1 MSIIATLIILLLL
14 IIVCL
19 VWSKYTERNRK
30 IPIPFK
36 ESMDLLNVP
45 VVTFTNNGQKLHFL
59 LDTGGDYSYIDSSV
73 LDTLDIKS
81 KDDSSIK
88 VSTGSTGFH
97 SSGKVTIDIE
107 YRGNT
112 FEETFVVHDLK
123 EQFAS
128 AFSNSGLV
136 VHGVLG
142 SMFFAKHKYELNFE
156 DFTAYSAK

>member
-1 MSIIATLIILLLL
+1 MVIATLIILLLL
-14 IIVCL
+14 IIAFL
-19 VWSKYTERNRK
+19 VWSEHSKRREK

-45 VVTFTNNGQKLHFL
+45 VVTFVNNDQKLHFL
-59 LDTGGDYSYIDSSV
+59 LDTGGDYSYIDSNI
-73 LDTLDIKS
+73 LDSLAIKS

-88 VSTGSTGFH
+88 VSTGSTGFQ
-97 SSGKVTIDIE
+97 SSGKVTLDID
-107 YRGNT
+107 YRGHI
-112 FEETFVVHDLK
+112 FEETFVVHNLK

>member
-1 MSIIATLIILLLL
+1 MIAILIIILLL
-14 IIVCL
+14 IIAFL
-19 VWSKYTERNRK
+19 VWSGHSKKERK

-45 VVTFTNNGQKLHFL
+45 VVTFVNNGQKLHFL
-59 LDTGGDYSYIDSSV
+59 LDTGGDYSYIDSNV
-73 LDTLDIKS
+73 LDSLAIKG

-88 VSTGSTGFH
+88 VSTGSTGFQ
-97 SSGKVTIDIE
+97 SSGKVTLDID
-107 YRGNT
+107 YRGHI